1 MKLNLF
7 LPFVAVL
14 ALLLFA
20 LAARL
25 DLRHV
30 LQRLAAEGL

>member
-25 DLRHV
+25 DLTSRS
-30 LQRLAAEGL
+30 AAFGC